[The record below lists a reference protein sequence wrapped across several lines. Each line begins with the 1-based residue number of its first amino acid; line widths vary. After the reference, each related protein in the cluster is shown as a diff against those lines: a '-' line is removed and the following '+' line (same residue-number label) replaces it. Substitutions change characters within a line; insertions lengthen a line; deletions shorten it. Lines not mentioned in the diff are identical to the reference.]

1 MKDVPAILLFDFTS
15 SLGYHLPMQGDIDRV
30 LISQQQL
37 ATRIAELAR
46 QITADHT
53 PPRIPDGDE
62 ITIVPILT
70 GAFIFCADL
79 IRQIPLHIQ
88 IGLVTVSSYPG
99 SSVSSKGSQLL
110 GQQLGDVCGR
120 HLLLIDDILDSGG
133 TLKLVVPMLRE
144 LGAAS
149 VKSCVLLRKDRPQAR
164 SVHADYVGFEIPDEF
179 VVGYGL
185 DYNNYYRNLPDIVT
199 LKQQAIERNA

>member
-1 MKDVPAILLFDFTS
+1 
-15 SLGYHLPMQGDIDRV
+15 MQLDINRV

-37 ATRIAELAR
+37 AARVAEMAR

-53 PPRIPDGDE
+53 PPNIPDSDE

-99 SSVSSKGSQLL
+99 SSLTTKVSQLL
-110 GQQLGDVCGR
+110 GQQLGNVQGR

-133 TLKLVVPMLRE
+133 TLNLVVPMLKE

-149 VKSCVLLRKDRPQAR
+149 VKTCVLLRKDRPAAKL
-164 SVHADYVGFEIPDEF
+164 VHADYIGFDIPDEF

-185 DYNNYYRNLPDIVT
+185 DYNNYYRNIPDIVT
-199 LKQQAIERNA
+199 LNAEAIQRHA